1 MKLLPMIATTTL
13 SLLFGLTLA
22 ACAQQTD
29 DRPASPGAS
38 ASVPSAA
45 SPAPSP
51 SATSADVCPSTEPS
65 TPTPKPSPAS
75 PPDAAVV
82 FDGDSLTAGF
92 MLPAAES
99 YPAQLMATLPP
110 SITWVNVAV
119 SGQIWPQLLADAGTD
134 VDDRYD
140 DRRAD
145 NVVVVWAAANDL
157 ATGFPAQEILD
168 NARRY
173 CEERRQRGFRVI
185 VLTMYPLQ
193 PKDVDAEYDQVRR
206 EYNELLRAGWPEF
219 AEGLVDVAADDRLGD
234 DSGPER
240 AAYFLDLVHLT
251 AAGYG
256 VVADCVR
263 PVLVGLLER

>member
-13 SLLFGLTLA
+13 SLLLGTALV
-22 ACAQQTD
+22 ACAQQAD
-29 DRPASPGAS
+29 DRTASPGTS
-38 ASVPSAA
+38 ASVPSAG

-51 SATSADVCPSTEPS
+51 AATSAGAAPSTGPWTS
-65 TPTPKPSPAS
+65 APKPSPTS
-75 PPDAAVV
+75 PPDAAIV
-82 FDGDSLTAGF
+82 FDGDSLTAGL
-92 MLPAAES
+92 MLPEAES
-99 YPAQLMATLPP
+99 YPAQLMAILPP
-110 SITWVNVAV
+110 SISWVNVAV

-140 DRRAD
+140 DRRAV

-157 ATGFPAQEILD
+157 ASGFSAQDIFD

-173 CEERRQRGFRVI
+173 CEERRQRGFRVV

-206 EYNELLRAGWPEF
+206 EYNELLRAGWPDF
-219 AEGLVDVAADDRLGD
+219 ADGLVDVAADERIGD

-240 AAYFLDLVHLT
+240 SAYFLDLVHLT
-251 AAGYG
+251 AAGYW
-256 VVADCVR
+256 VIADCVR
-263 PVLVGLLER
+263 PVLLGLLER

>member
-1 MKLLPMIATTTL
+1 MKLLPMIAATTL
-13 SLLFGLTLA
+13 SLLLGTALV
-22 ACAQQTD
+22 ACAQQAD
-29 DRPASPGAS
+29 DRPASPGTS
-38 ASVPSAA
+38 ASVPSAG

-51 SATSADVCPSTEPS
+51 AATCAGASPSTSP
-65 TPTPKPSPAS
+65 PSPEPPPAS
-75 PPDAAVV
+75 PDAAVV

-110 SITWVNVAV
+110 SITWANVAV
-119 SGQIWPQLLADAGTD
+119 SGQIWPQLLADADTD

-140 DRRAD
+140 DRRAA

-157 ATGFPAQEILD
+157 ATGFSAQEILD

-173 CEERRQRGFRVI
+173 CEQRRQRGFRVI
-185 VLTMYPLQ
+185 ILSMYPLQ
-193 PKDVDAEYDQVRR
+193 PKDADAEYDQVRR
-206 EYNELLRAGWPEF
+206 EYNDLLRAGWPEF
-219 AEGLVDVAADDRLGD
+219 ADGLVDVAADDRLGD